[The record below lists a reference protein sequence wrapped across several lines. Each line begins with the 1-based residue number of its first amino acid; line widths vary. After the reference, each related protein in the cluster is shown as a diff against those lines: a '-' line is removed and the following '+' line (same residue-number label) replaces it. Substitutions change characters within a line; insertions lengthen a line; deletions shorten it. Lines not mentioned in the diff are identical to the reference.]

1 MDSHGSK
8 EKKVVEEEE
17 EEDWPWGR
25 LRVPCGKLGNGT
37 WPI

>member
-25 LRVPCGKLGNGT
+25 LRVPLR
-37 WPI
+37 